1 MQLRQVD
8 DFHQQTVVFQA
19 SLEDRER
26 LGSLGFRLDPRE
38 YNSHVFLQQDQNWT
52 NSNHNK

>member
-8 DFHQQTVVFQA
+8 DFHQQTVVFQV

-26 LGSLGFRLDPRE
+26 LGSLGFRLGPRE
-38 YNSHVFLQQDQNWT
+38 YNSHASLRQGQ
-52 NSNHNK
+52 S